1 LFVFVRFTFHFSL
14 FTAFMAKALMIQGT
28 GSGAGKSLIAAAFC
42 RIFRD
47 MGLKVAP
54 FKAQNMALNS
64 YITVEGGEIGRAQAL
79 QAEAAG
85 AEPSV
90 DMNPVLLKASGEI
103 GSQVVI
109 QGRVHSTMKARQYY
123 AFRKEA
129 WEAVRTSYARLSRK
143 YDVIVLEG
151 AGSPAEINLMDV
163 DIVNMAMARHA
174 KAPVLLVGDID
185 KGGVFASLYGTIKLL
200 GRDKR
205 YIKAFVINKFRGD
218 AGILRPGLD
227 MIREKT
233 GVPVAGVLPYIHD
246 LGLPE
251 EDGMA
256 LYNKSYVGAYG
267 NTPMQKTLRIV
278 VVRLQYISNF
288 TDFDPF
294 YHEPDVE
301 IIYSAHPSDIE
312 NADLVVIPGTKN
324 TVRDLLFL
332 RERGLDASVKN
343 ACRKGIMIMGMC
355 GGYQML
361 GGKIFDPYGV
371 ESGHPEIE
379 GIGLL
384 DIETTF
390 GKEKRTCR
398 VEAEIAGPGEGRSGI
413 DRKKTGSDSILKG
426 YEIHMGESTGDIGLF
441 RLKRLGPDPEH
452 GTRDPGAVFDGS
464 QKGNCWGTY
473 LHGIFDNDHFRRDLL
488 NELRARKGLAP
499 LESSCSYADIRDKA
513 IDRLA
518 DVVRTNVDMD
528 FIKGMLGL

>member
-1 LFVFVRFTFHFSL
+1 
-14 FTAFMAKALMIQGT
+14 MAKALMIQGT

-64 YITVEGGEIGRAQAL
+64 YITIEGGEIGRAQAL

-85 AEPSV
+85 VEPSV
-90 DMNPVLLKASGEI
+90 DMNPVLLKASGEM
-103 GSQVVI
+103 GSQVVL
-109 QGRVHSTMKARQYY
+109 QGKVHSTMKAQQYY

-129 WEAVRTSYARLSRK
+129 WEAVRTSFAKLSRSC
-143 YDVIVLEG
+143 DMIVIEG

-185 KGGVFASLYGTIKLL
+185 KGGVFASLYGTVKLL
-200 GRDKR
+200 GRDSR
-205 YIKAFVINKFRGD
+205 RIKAFVINKFRGD
-218 AGILRPGLD
+218 AAILKPGLD
-227 MIREKT
+227 MISRRT
-233 GVPVAGVLPYIHD
+233 GVPVVGVLPYVYDI
-246 LGLPE
+246 GLPE

-256 LYNKSYVGAYG
+256 LHQKSGVRGEASG
-267 NTPMQKTLRIV
+267 GKAIKIV
-278 VVRLQYISNF
+278 IARLQYISNF

-301 IIYSAHPSDIE
+301 IFYSAHASDIE
-312 NADLVVIPGTKN
+312 NADLVIIPGTKN
-324 TVRDLLFL
+324 TVKDLLLL
-332 RERGLDASVKN
+332 RERSVDTSIKN
-343 ACRKGIMIMGMC
+343 AYRKGIMIMGMC

-361 GGKIFDPYGV
+361 GRKIIDPHGV
-371 ESGHPEIE
+371 ESSHSEIE

-384 DIETTF
+384 DIETVF

-398 VEAEIAGPGEGRSGI
+398 VEAEVVRGEELGVRG
-413 DRKKTGSDSILKG
+413 GILKG
-426 YEIHMGESTGDIGLF
+426 YEIHMGKSSGAIGLL
-441 RLKRLGPDPEH
+441 RLKRF
-452 GTRDPGAVFDGS
+452 GTRNSESVLDGS

-473 LHGIFDNDHFRRDLL
+473 IHGIFDNDLFRRGLL
-488 NELRARKGLAP
+488 NELRKRRGLPP
-499 LESSCSYADIRDKA
+499 LEPAFSYADIREKA

-518 DVVRTNVDMD
+518 DVVRRNIDMD
-528 FIKGMLGL
+528 FIKEMLGL